1 MDMWSF
7 LLLLSLVQ
15 PCLGKVDFNNE
26 TKWEKV
32 TVMHGSNF
40 NDYFGSAVA
49 LDSNGMNVAI
59 SSYNGSRSQGKVEFY
74 KARDEYLTTKTWNQT
89 DVIEHDIASLNGQTQ
104 IAFSKDG
111 KYFVLARDFQ
121 LQVYHLENK
130 EWNMMIEPDR
140 GDALSKTILDLDIS
154 RHGDVL
160 AIATYEFGNG
170 QVEIYQRN
178 NTDDKWSLFGSHIPT
193 SGDNSKTIK
202 ISLSQKGDKVAFS
215 EESEEGSRIVRAFYY
230 DEMTLEWVQ
239 LGDTLTETAPLD
251 AFGKAVILSEDGM
264 TLAVSAPFSDVMTE
278 EKVLVNAGSVHIYQ
292 FNQETSNWIKLE
304 DVLMGQDEYD
314 SFGNSI
320 DFACNGTIIAVG
332 NAHNLQKAQ
341 YVSVFQYSDSD
352 WIQVGQS
359 LKSDVFK
366 DYFGFAL
373 SLSENGKVLALGA
386 PGTAKN
392 AQMRNSGLVTI
403 YKYGIEKKEEVVPEP
418 EVDEEIE
425 IIIKVNLTSSA
436 KCITQYHLSLL
447 ITFMVGF
454 ALWF

>member
-1 MDMWSF
+1 MWSF

-40 NDYFGSAVA
+40 NDYFGSAVV
-49 LDSNGMNVAI
+49 LDSDGMNVAI
-59 SSYNGSRSQGKVEFY
+59 SSYNGSRSQGKVELFE
-74 KARDEYLTTKTWNQT
+74 ARDEYLTTKTWNQT

-178 NTDDKWSLFGSHIPT
+178 NTDDEWSLFGSHIPT

-366 DYFGFAL
+366 DYFGFVL
-373 SLSENGKVLALGA
+373 SLSENGKVLAVGA

-425 IIIKVNLTSSA
+425 IIIKVNPTSSA